1 MDEELLPREKLEKY
15 GPSSLT
21 DAELIALI
29 IRHGVK
35 GINVFEATQL
45 LLDEY
50 KTLPTLEQ
58 ASLKELSSKK
68 RSWKG

>member
-1 MDEELLPREKLEKY
+1 MRNYCLEKSLRNMAL
-15 GPSSLT
+15 SSLT

-68 RSWKG
+68 GWKG